1 MNKALK
7 RILPILLVIVIIASI
22 LWYLFVYDRDFTRD
36 VLLQHARYFD
46 SQGNHKIA
54 SWLYDQAYHQSD
66 DNAAVAIELA
76 NQFKEEG
83 NYTQAEVTLSK
94 AIADGGS
101 LELYIALCKT
111 YVEQDKLMD
120 AVRMLDHITDPS
132 IRTQIA
138 AIRPA
143 APTPNI
149 KPGFY
154 SQYITVNLSFTGGA
168 LYLSADGQYPSV
180 KAAASDGT
188 VTLSGGENTIQAIV
202 IAENGLVSP
211 LSIFGYTINGVI
223 EEVTFEDAKLDAA
236 IREALGKTA
245 DDAIFSNELWTL
257 KELTLPEGADS
268 YLELSSLP
276 YLQKLTIL
284 GSTAANLNGL
294 GSLSSLTELVI
305 RNSSL
310 RTSDLLTVA
319 SLPNLQYLTMTG
331 CGISGIENL
340 SSARNLQY
348 LDLSDN
354 SIRDFTALSFMSNLN
369 YLDLS
374 YNALTSLNA
383 ASALSSLQH
392 LNVSYNSL
400 TSVGPLA
407 SCTQLLGLNISNNA
421 ITSLNGIGNL
431 TQLQSLDASFNQ
443 LTDVA
448 PLSSCIALLKLDI
461 SSNQLRNIA
470 SLGGLNGLQELVF
483 THNQVTSLPTWK
495 KDCALVIIDGSYN
508 NISAVAALSDFIN
521 LNTVIM
527 DYNNIAAVNNLASC
541 YNLVKV
547 SVYGNPV
554 TDVSALTERSII
566 VNYNPLN

>member
-7 RILPILLVIVIIASI
+7 RIIPILLGIVIIASV

-46 SQGNHKIA
+46 DQGNHKVA
-54 SWLYDQAYHQSD
+54 AWLYDQAYRHSD

-76 NQFKEEG
+76 EQFKEMG

-120 AVRMLDHITDPS
+120 AVRMLDNITDPS
-132 IRTQIA
+132 IREKIA
-138 AIRPA
+138 ALRPA
-143 APTPNI
+143 APAPDI
-149 KPGFY
+149 APGFY
-154 SQYITVNLSFTGGA
+154 SQYVTVNLRYSGGK
-168 LYLSADGQYPSV
+168 LYLAADGQYPSA
-180 KAAASDGT
+180 KGEASDGA
-188 VTLSGGENTIQAIV
+188 VTLTGGENIINAIV
-202 IAENGLVSP
+202 IADNGLVSP
-211 LSIFGYTINGVI
+211 LSILGYTISGVI
-223 EEVTFEDAKLDAA
+223 EEVRFEDAKLDAA
-236 IREALGKTA
+236 VRAALGKTA
-245 DDAIFSNELWTL
+245 GDAIFSNELWTL

-268 YLELSSLP
+268 YLEIFKLP
-276 YLQKLTIL
+276 YLQKLTII
-284 GSTAANLNGL
+284 GSSAANLNGL
-294 GSLSSLTELVI
+294 GSLSSLTELI
-305 RNSSL
+305 IKDSSL

-319 SLPNLQYLTMTG
+319 SLPNLKNLTMTG
-331 CGISGIENL
+331 CGISGIDNL
-340 SSARNLQY
+340 SGARNLEY
-348 LDLSDN
+348 LNLSDN
-354 SIRDFTALSFMSNLN
+354 SIRDFTALSFMSKLN

-374 YNALTSLNA
+374 HNALTTLNA

-400 TSVGPLA
+400 TSVGPLTG
-407 SCTQLLGLNISNNA
+407 CTQLLGLNISNNA

-431 TQLQSLDASFNQ
+431 TQLQSLDASFNA
-443 LTDVA
+443 LTDVT
-448 PLSSCIALLKLDI
+448 PLATCGDLLKLDV
-461 SSNQLRNIA
+461 SSNQLRDI
-470 SLGGLNGLQELVF
+470 SPLSVLNGLEELRF
-483 THNQVTSLPTWK
+483 THNQVTTLPSWS

-508 NISAVAALSDFIN
+508 KISVVATMADFVN

-527 DYNNIAAVNNLASC
+527 DYNNISAVNALASC
-541 YNLVKV
+541 FNLVKV

-554 TDVSALTERSII
+554 KDVSALTDRSII